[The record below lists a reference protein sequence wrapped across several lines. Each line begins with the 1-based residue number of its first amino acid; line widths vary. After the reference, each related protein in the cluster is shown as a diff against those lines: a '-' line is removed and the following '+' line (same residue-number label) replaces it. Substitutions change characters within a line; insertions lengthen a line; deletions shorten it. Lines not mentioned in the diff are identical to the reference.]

1 MTGRK
6 YNKLNRRFIM
16 VIAVVSK
23 DGVHVDDHFGRA
35 ERFLIY
41 DIEGDKQT
49 LLRVENVEK
58 LSENDPSHKFNQ
70 KMFAGLLQALE
81 GCERV
86 YCTKIGEK
94 PANELQKAGI
104 EPVVYSGPIA
114 DIP

>member
-1 MTGRK
+1 M
-6 YNKLNRRFIM
+6 I
-16 VIAVVSK
+16 IAVVST

-41 DIEGDKQT
+41 DVEGDKQT
-49 LLRVENVEK
+49 LLRVENVKK
-58 LSENDPSHKFNQ
+58 LSEDDPTHKFNEN
-70 KMFAGLLQALE
+70 KFGALLQALD

-94 PANELQKAGI
+94 PAQELDKAGI

-114 DIP
+114 EIRL

>member
-1 MTGRK
+1 
-6 YNKLNRRFIM
+6 M

-41 DIEGDKQT
+41 AIAAEKQT

-58 LSENDPSHKFNQ
+58 LSENYPAHKFNE
-70 KMFAGLLQALE
+70 KKFAGLLQALD

-94 PANELQKAGI
+94 PAQELKDAGI
-104 EPVVYSGPIA
+104 EPVVYSGSIA
-114 DIP
+114 DIPL